1 MRFVTLIIKN
11 SNNSQVIS
19 FVVSKISS
27 SSSDTFQFLRKH
39 IIKLRYKILYS
50 QKFKAKTIFTNVQHK
65 ESLSKGKTKK
75 YN

>member
-11 SNNSQVIS
+11 SNNSQVIR
-19 FVVSKISS
+19 FVVSKIS

-39 IIKLRYKILYS
+39 VIKLRYKILYS
-50 QKFKAKTIFTNVQHK
+50 QKFKTKTIFTNVQHK
-65 ESLSKGKTKK
+65 ESLSKGITKK

>member
-11 SNNSQVIS
+11 SNNLQVIR
-19 FVVSKISS
+19 FEVSKISS
-27 SSSDTFQFLRKH
+27 SSSDTFKFLRKH
-39 IIKLRYKILYS
+39 VIKLRYQVLYN